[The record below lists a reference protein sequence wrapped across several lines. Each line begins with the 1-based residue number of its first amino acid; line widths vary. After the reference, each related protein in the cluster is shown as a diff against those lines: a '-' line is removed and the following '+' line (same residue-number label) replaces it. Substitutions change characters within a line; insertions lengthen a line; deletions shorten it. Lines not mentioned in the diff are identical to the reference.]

1 MKKIILAF
9 IFIFSLS
16 FFYGCIDKREE
27 LDNDFIAVQMEYL
40 SNGQISQTFAIKTKI
55 ASNLADEEQITFSKN
70 VCKGFEEKRNRFFNE
85 KETIKE
91 QFQFVHY
98 DSRKNRKK
106 QRN

>member
-70 VCKGFEEKRNRFFNE
+70 VCKS
-85 KETIKE
+85 
-91 QFQFVHY
+91 Q
-98 DSRKNRKK
+98 KNTLYLHSL
-106 QRN
+106 